1 MQAADANA
9 EGTMTTSGFET
20 PNWMVY
26 LKVKSGPIFPIC
38 EKSLTPLVL
47 RQFSR

>member
-9 EGTMTTSGFET
+9 EGTMTTSGFEP

-38 EKSLTPLVL
+38 LITDTPVL
-47 RQFSR
+47 RQFSI